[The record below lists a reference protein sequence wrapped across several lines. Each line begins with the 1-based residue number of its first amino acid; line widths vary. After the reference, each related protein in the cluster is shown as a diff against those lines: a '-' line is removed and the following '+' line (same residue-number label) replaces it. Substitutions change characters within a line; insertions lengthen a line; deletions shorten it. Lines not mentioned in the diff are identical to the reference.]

1 MMRNEKWTVPRTFD
15 VDAKNMKY
23 VLRLYVTGMTSR
35 AQDAIRNIRR
45 ICDEELKGRY
55 ELEVVDVYQQ
65 PELAKKEQV
74 IAAPTLIRELPLPLR
89 KLVGDMSDKQK
100 VIVGLEIMP
109 EKKDSKSRNGKIDKN
124 EGKK

>member
-1 MMRNEKWTVPRTFD
+1 MRRG
-15 VDAKNMKY
+15 AKG
-23 VLRLYVTGMTSR
+23 T
-35 AQDAIRNIRR
+35 D
-45 ICDEELKGRY
+45 

-65 PELAKKEQV
+65 PELARKEQV

-109 EKKDSKSRNGKIDKN
+109 DKKSKNGKKSDKK

>member
-1 MMRNEKWTVPRTFD
+1 MMDRTENADD
-15 VDAKNMKY
+15 VDVDGKNMKY

-35 AQDAIRNIRR
+35 AQDAIRNIRK

-65 PELAKKEQV
+65 PELARKEQV

-89 KLVGDMSDKQK
+89 KLVGDMSNKQK

-109 EKKDSKSRNGKIDKN
+109 EKKGDKSDKK

>member
-1 MMRNEKWTVPRTFD
+1 MRNGPYREHVD